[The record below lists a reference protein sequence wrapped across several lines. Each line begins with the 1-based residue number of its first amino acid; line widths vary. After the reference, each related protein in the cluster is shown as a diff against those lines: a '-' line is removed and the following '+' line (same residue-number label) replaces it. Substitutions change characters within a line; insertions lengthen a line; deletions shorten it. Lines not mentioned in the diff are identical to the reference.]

1 MESRFGDGLA
11 PSPFAERN
19 ERKEIQ
25 TTKIVPVQTSKP
37 EVIVASPQST
47 EKRSAPTET
56 TQESNQAGLWLTTA
70 AVGTAIVVGTG
81 VAVGVAIHSRNK
93 QKKEYYTM
101 EDGERVDVVYDQE
114 YGGPLKQEDEDF

>member
-11 PSPFAERN
+11 TSPFAERN

-25 TTKIVPVQTSKP
+25 TVKIVPLPTSNP
-37 EVIVASPQST
+37 EVIVATPQST
-47 EKRSAPTET
+47 EKRNATAET
-56 TQESNQAGLWLTTA
+56 TQDSNQAGLWLTTA

-93 QKKEYYTM
+93 QKKQSYAL
-101 EDGERVDVVYDQE
+101 EDGEQVDVVYDQE